1 LRYGE
6 LSQRCENEAGGLFP
20 TFCQGG
26 VMSSVTEPS
35 STTIGTAVSNG
46 NGISRVEHLFEIVV
60 FASRWIQ
67 APLYGGLIIAECLYA
82 YKFLMELWEMVHE
95 LRSSSETIFMLGILS
110 LIDITMVANLL
121 TMVVIGG
128 YATFVSKLDLEGH
141 RDKPEW
147 LSHVDPG
154 TIKVKLAASLIGISS
169 IHLLKAFV
177 NVANVST
184 EHIKWQIFIHM
195 TFLASA
201 ILLAW
206 TDKIMQKDRSSK
218 H

>member
-1 LRYGE
+1 MGQ
-6 LSQRCENEAGGLFP
+6 SSDVHP
-20 TFCQGG
+20 THYESKTQ
-26 VMSSVTEPS
+26 SVH
-35 STTIGTAVSNG
+35 
-46 NGISRVEHLFEIVV
+46 RVEQVFEHII

-67 APLYGGLIIAECLYA
+67 APLYGGLIVAELLYA
-82 YKFLMELWEMVHE
+82 YKFLVELWEMVHNLRE
-95 LRSSSETIFMLGILS
+95 LNETIFMLGILS

-141 RDKPEW
+141 RDKPDW

-206 TDKIMQKDRSSK
+206 TDKLMQKERK

>member
-1 LRYGE
+1 M
-6 LSQRCENEAGGLFP
+6 SDQRI
-20 TFCQGG
+20 
-26 VMSSVTEPS
+26 VTPVPD
-35 STTIGTAVSNG
+35 TASDTANAL
-46 NGISRVEHLFEIVV
+46 EHGFEVVV

-67 APLYGGLIIAECLYA
+67 APLYGGLIVAELLYA
-82 YKFLMELWEMVHE
+82 YKFLVELWEMVVHIQSLE
-95 LRSSSETIFMLGILS
+95 ETKFMLGVLG
-110 LIDITMVANLL
+110 LIDVTMVANLL

-128 YATFVSKLDLEGH
+128 YATFVSKLSLDGH
-141 RDKPEW
+141 PDRPDW

-177 NVANVST
+177 DVANEDP
-184 EHIKWQIFIHM
+184 EHIKWKIFIHM
-195 TFLASA
+195 TFLGSA

-206 TDKIMQKDRSSK
+206 TDKIMQKDKK

>member
-1 LRYGE
+1 MSNVTHPGSTAMAPSGPGGE
-6 LSQRCENEAGGLFP
+6 SRIE
-20 TFCQGG
+20 QG
-26 VMSSVTEPS
+26 
-35 STTIGTAVSNG
+35 
-46 NGISRVEHLFEIVV
+46 FEMMV

-67 APLYGGLIIAECLYA
+67 APLYVGLIVAELLYA
-82 YKFLMELWEMVHE
+82 YKFLTELWEMVYH
-95 LRSSSETIFMLGILS
+95 LSTLSETVFMLGILS

-141 RDKPEW
+141 RDRPDW

-177 NVANVST
+177 NVNNVPV
-184 EHIKWQIFIHM
+184 EHIKWQILIHM
-195 TFLASA
+195 TFLGSA
-201 ILLAW
+201 ILLAY
-206 TDKIMQKDRSSK
+206 TDKLMQRDRK

>member
-1 LRYGE
+1 
-6 LSQRCENEAGGLFP
+6 
-20 TFCQGG
+20 
-26 VMSSVTEPS
+26 MSDLTNPSRGSIVTVDS
-35 STTIGTAVSNG
+35 ANG
-46 NGISRVEHLFEIVV
+46 AISRVEQGFEMLV
-60 FASRWIQ
+60 FASRWVQ
-67 APLYGGLIIAECLYA
+67 APLYGGLIVAECLYA
-82 YKFLMELWEMVHE
+82 YKFLTELWEMVHDIRE
-95 LRSSSETIFMLGILS
+95 LPETVFMLGVLS

-121 TMVVIGG
+121 TMVIIGG
-128 YATFVSKLDLEGH
+128 YATFVSKIELEGH
-141 RDKPEW
+141 RDKPDW

-177 NVANVST
+177 NVANVSP

-206 TDKIMQKDRSSK
+206 TDKLMQKERK
-218 H
+218 HV

>member
-1 LRYGE
+1 MANVTNP
-6 LSQRCENEAGGLFP
+6 SATMVATAGP
-20 TFCQGG
+20 
-26 VMSSVTEPS
+26 
-35 STTIGTAVSNG
+35 G
-46 NGISRVEHLFEIVV
+46 NRGISRFEHGFEVIV

-67 APLYGGLIIAECLYA
+67 APLYAGLIVAELLYA
-82 YKFLMELWEMVHE
+82 YKFLVELFHLVHE
-95 LRSSSETIFMLGILS
+95 VQVSPEVVFMLGVLS
-110 LIDITMVANLL
+110 LVDITMVANLL

-141 RDKPEW
+141 RDRPDW

-177 NVANVST
+177 NVGNET
-184 EHIKWQIFIHM
+184 PDHIKWKILIHL
-195 TFLASA
+195 TFLGSA

-206 TDKIMQKDRSSK
+206 TDKLMMKDRK

>member
-1 LRYGE
+1 MSEVIRTHSHAAAKAADNGVNRME
-6 LSQRCENEAGGLFP
+6 QAFEA
-20 TFCQGG
+20 
-26 VMSSVTEPS
+26 
-35 STTIGTAVSNG
+35 
-46 NGISRVEHLFEIVV
+46 VV

-67 APLYGGLIIAECLYA
+67 APLYAGLIIAELLYA
-82 YKFLMELWEMVHE
+82 YKFLVELWEMVMHIQKLE
-95 LRSSSETIFMLGILS
+95 ETVFMLGVLS

-128 YATFVSKLDLEGH
+128 YATFVSKLDLDGH
-141 RDKPEW
+141 PDRPDW

-177 NVANVST
+177 DVTNEDP
-184 EHIKWQIFIHM
+184 EHIKWKIFIHM
-195 TFLASA
+195 TFLGSA

-206 TDKIMQKDRSSK
+206 TDKIMQKDKK

>member
-1 LRYGE
+1 MALVH
-6 LSQRCENEAGGLFP
+6 QPDQHTQAQNMA
-20 TFCQGG
+20 
-26 VMSSVTEPS
+26 
-35 STTIGTAVSNG
+35 AAN
-46 NGISRVEHLFEIVV
+46 RVEQVFETVV
-60 FASRWIQ
+60 FASRWVQ
-67 APLYGGLIIAECLYA
+67 APLYAGLIMAELLYA
-82 YKFLMELWEMVHE
+82 YKFLVELYEMIRDIRE
-95 LRSSSETIFMLGILS
+95 LSETIFMLGVLS

-141 RDKPEW
+141 PDRPDW

-169 IHLLKAFV
+169 IHLLKSFV
-177 NVANVST
+177 NVANVSPD
-184 EHIKWQIFIHM
+184 HIKWQIFIHS

-201 ILLAW
+201 ILLAC
-206 TDKIMQKDRSSK
+206 TDRIMQKEKK

>member
-1 LRYGE
+1 
-6 LSQRCENEAGGLFP
+6 
-20 TFCQGG
+20 
-26 VMSSVTEPS
+26 MSSVTHS
-35 STTIGTAVSNG
+35 SHTNVATAGSG
-46 NGISRVEHLFEIVV
+46 NGGISKVEQGFEIIV

-67 APLYGGLIIAECLYA
+67 APLYGGLIVAECLYA
-82 YKFLMELWEMVHE
+82 YKFLTELWEMVHE
-95 LRSSSETIFMLGILS
+95 IRELPETVFMLGVLS

-141 RDKPEW
+141 RDRPDW

-177 NVANVST
+177 NVSNVSP
-184 EHIKWQIFIHM
+184 EHIKWQILIHM
-195 TFLASA
+195 TFLGSA

-206 TDKIMQKDRSSK
+206 TDKLMLKDKR
-218 H
+218 HHG

>member
-1 LRYGE
+1 M
-6 LSQRCENEAGGLFP
+6 SDMIQP
-20 TFCQGG
+20 SQGG
-26 VMSSVTEPS
+26 IVTTHS
-35 STTIGTAVSNG
+35 NNNGVS
-46 NGISRVEHLFEIVV
+46 RMEHAFEMLI

-67 APLYGGLIIAECLYA
+67 APLYGGLIMAECLYA
-82 YKFLMELWEMVHE
+82 YKFLTELWEMVHTI
-95 LRSSSETIFMLGILS
+95 RDMSETIFMLGVLS

-121 TMVVIGG
+121 TMVIIGG
-128 YATFVSKLDLEGH
+128 YATFVSKIDLEGH
-141 RDKPEW
+141 RDKPDW

-177 NVANVST
+177 NVSNVSP

-195 TFLASA
+195 TFLGSA

-206 TDKIMQKDRSSK
+206 TDKLMQKDRK
-218 H
+218 HAPAGSHGAGPIA